1 MSLST
6 HVLDLAA
13 GRPAA
18 GIAVTV
24 TVRKGDSWAVVGRG
38 VTDASGRI
46 ADLLGDE
53 PVAAAVY
60 RLTFAT
66 GAHLGTTAFYPEVVV
81 TFRVIDPAE
90 HHHVPLLLGPYG
102 YTTYRGS

>member
-6 HVLDLAA
+6 HVLDIAA
-13 GRPAA
+13 GLPVS
-18 GIAVTV
+18 GLAVTV
-24 TVRKGDSWAVVGRG
+24 TVRKAENWVSVGSG
-38 VTDASGRI
+38 VTDSDGRI

-53 PVAAAVY
+53 PLEAAVY

-66 GAHLGTTAFYPEVVV
+66 GAHLGPTAFYPEVVV
-81 TFRVIDPAE
+81 TVRVTDPRQ